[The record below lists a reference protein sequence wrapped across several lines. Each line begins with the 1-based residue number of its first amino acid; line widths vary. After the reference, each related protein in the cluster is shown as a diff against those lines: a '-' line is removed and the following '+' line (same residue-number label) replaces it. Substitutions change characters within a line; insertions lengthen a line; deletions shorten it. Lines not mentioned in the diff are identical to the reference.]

1 MFLRIETSSGLPI
14 TRQIMDQIR
23 RRCAA
28 GTLRP
33 GDRLPSVRE
42 LARDLAVNQ
51 NTILRVYERL
61 ESEGLLERRH
71 GAGTY
76 VARFPA
82 EEQRELGRRQIE
94 EEVERLVRHAATL
107 RVAPEALRALV
118 DEAFSKIEAAPAEA
132 AAADVAS
139 ESASRGRER

>member
-23 RRCAA
+23 RQCAA
-28 GTLRP
+28 GTLGS

-42 LARDLAVNQ
+42 LARELAVNQ

-61 ESEGLLERRH
+61 TAEGLLERRH

-76 VARFPA
+76 VARFA
-82 EEQRELGRRQIE
+82 VEQQMELQRRQIE
-94 EEVERLVRHAATL
+94 AEVDRLVRHAATL
-107 RVAPEALRALV
+107 KITPDELRVLI
-118 DEAFSKIEAAPAEA
+118 DDAFSRFDAAPAKVA
-132 AAADVAS
+132 A
-139 ESASRGRER
+139 ESGSTGRER

>member
-23 RRCAA
+23 RQCAA
-28 GTLRP
+28 GTLGS

-42 LARDLAVNQ
+42 LARELAVNQ

-61 ESEGLLERRH
+61 TAEGLLDRRH

-76 VARFPA
+76 VARFA
-82 EEQRELGRRQIE
+82 VEQQMVTQRRMIV
-94 EEVERLVRHAATL
+94 EEVDRLVRHAATL
-107 RVAPEALRALV
+107 KITPDALRVLI
-118 DEAFSKIEAAPAEA
+118 DDAFSKFEAAPAEA
-132 AAADVAS
+132 AA
-139 ESASRGRER
+139 ESGSTGRER